1 MIAIIAAQAKDRVIG
16 KDHRIP
22 WRLASDRVLLK
33 RLTSDSVVVLGRKS
47 YDSMAWYYDRSGRPM
62 PAKVY
67 IVVTRNKDFAATRD
81 NIRVALSPE
90 DALKIAGEL
99 DEDVYVIGGE
109 KIFDAL
115 LPAADRVYLT
125 DIDADIE
132 GDARFPELNTA
143 DWTEVERTHVPQ
155 DEKNE
160 YASDQIVLDRKR

>member
-1 MIAIIAAQAKDRVIG
+1 
-16 KDHRIP
+16 
-22 WRLASDRVLLK
+22 LK

-99 DEDVYVIGGE
+99 GKDVYVIGGE

-132 GDARFPELNTA
+132 GDARFPELSTA
-143 DWTEVERTHVPQ
+143 DWAEVERAHVPQ